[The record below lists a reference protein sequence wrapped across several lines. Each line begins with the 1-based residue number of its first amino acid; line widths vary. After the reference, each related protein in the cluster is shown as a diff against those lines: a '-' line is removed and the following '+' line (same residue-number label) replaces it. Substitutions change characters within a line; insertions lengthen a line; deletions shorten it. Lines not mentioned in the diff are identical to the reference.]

1 MKLQTIK
8 PSKSLNKAYYKQ
20 SLSREQIELFKKE
33 LQNLFD
39 KIDDKKAEDYHKT
52 EIIKFLDNV
61 YYRDKYQVNLNNRQD
76 LAIHHSINP
85 NDNVAVILEFKRP
98 SEKYDMVS
106 IANANVK
113 ALQELV
119 LYYLRETVDH
129 DNHKITNL
137 VVTNIYEWFI
147 FDGVWFEK
155 NIFRN
160 TKLKKEYLAYKTSGH
175 DTKYFYDTIAAKYLA
190 EFKEDVSCTYFNL
203 KDYEKK
209 ITNDNKK
216 NDEELIDLYKILSPE
231 HLLNKKFANDSNSLN
246 TDFYNELLYIIGL
259 EESKETAKKT
269 IRRINEA
276 ERNEG
281 SLIENTI
288 SKLKTKK
295 YLGFENNE
303 ETENQYYEI
312 ALELCITWLNRIL
325 FLKLLESQ
333 LIKYHRGDATNYAF
347 LTPEKITDFDE
358 LEELFFEVLAEKVQ
372 DRNSSIAT
380 KYKDIPYLNS
390 SLFEMTDLEKNAL
403 ALSNLKDRLEFPV
416 FKKSVLKKGNK
427 EAIKPKTSLK
437 YLLEFLD
444 AYNFASE
451 SNAKIQEENKS
462 IINASVLGL
471 IFEKINGY
479 KDGSFF
485 TPGFITMYMCR
496 ETIRKAVVEKFK
508 TTFPYCQ
515 DITDFEE
522 LKDKIDYTNKTQRE
536 EANRLVNDIKIVD
549 PAVGSGHFLV
559 SALNEMIA
567 IKADLNILSYRNGNR
582 VLGYTISLDNDELI
596 IQNQETDKLFE
607 YTLNQNHNI
616 IDDLQNLQETLFHE
630 KQTIIE
636 NCLFGVDINPKSV
649 MICQLRLWIELLK
662 NAYYIST
669 DRSRISNE
677 NTIPSTDRSRISNE
691 NTIPST
697 DRSRPVP
704 TELQTLPNIDINIK
718 TGNSLI
724 SKFAIKDNVFERI
737 SGFQKKLE
745 EYKNWVHIYKNTNDK
760 KTKAVLKQN
769 LQLFKDEFKL
779 ADLRVTKLQNDLRKL
794 NGEFYDKYQ
803 THQFFTSD
811 LTEKELKAKEKLETA
826 IHNKQVEIQT
836 LKDNPIYAN
845 AFEWRFE
852 FPEILDDKGNFIGF
866 DVVIGNPPYVDA
878 KKLASISNALKEK
891 YKVYYSSSDLS
902 SYFFELAFNLLS
914 NDGLLSFI
922 NTNKFFKTEYGKPLR
937 NYISN
942 YNVKSIINFEQVPIF
957 DEALVSS
964 LILVSQK
971 NNNKTNFYI
980 SEFFKEEIILKD
992 FRYEIEARK
1001 KQIEVNDFNDEP
1013 WNFSNQ
1019 STNKIIKKIYSNSF
1033 KIKDIS
1039 SIDIKRGVTTGYD
1052 PAFIIDN
1059 EIAENLNNK
1068 EIIKPLLKGRDLKSY
1083 SVKESTQSLI
1093 VIPKGFTI
1101 KSNNT
1106 NENIVNEPPPRYG
1119 NLEISDAY
1127 SYINSKLNNI
1137 IEYLNLHKEKAKLRT
1152 DKGDFWW
1159 ELRACDYYNYF
1170 EMNKIVWPLTADK
1183 WGFALDTE
1191 KHYLTSGGFML
1202 ISNEMPLQYILGILN
1217 SNLMKFLFSQIGV
1230 MTAGGAYTLKKAT
1243 IDEFPLK
1250 VISKET
1256 QKPIITLVNQILSL
1270 KKSNPQADTSAL
1282 ENEIDELVYKLY
1294 ELTPEEIEVVK
1305 SS

>member
-1 MKLQTIK
+1 
-8 PSKSLNKAYYKQ
+8 
-20 SLSREQIELFKKE
+20 
-33 LQNLFD
+33 
-39 KIDDKKAEDYHKT
+39 
-52 EIIKFLDNV
+52 
-61 YYRDKYQVNLNNRQD
+61 
-76 LAIHHSINP
+76 
-85 NDNVAVILEFKRP
+85 
-98 SEKYDMVS
+98 
-106 IANANVK
+106 
-113 ALQELV
+113 
-119 LYYLRETVDH
+119 
-129 DNHKITNL
+129 
-137 VVTNIYEWFI
+137 
-147 FDGVWFEK
+147 
-155 NIFRN
+155 
-160 TKLKKEYLAYKTSGH
+160 LAYKTSGH
-175 DTKYFYDTIAAKYLA
+175 DTKYFYDTIAAKFLA
-190 EFKEDVSCTYFNL
+190 EFTEEVPCTYFNL

-209 ITNDNKK
+209 ITNDNP
-216 NDEELIDLYKILSPE
+216 NDDDDLIDLYKILSPE

-288 SKLKTKK
+288 SKLKSKK
-295 YLGFENNE
+295 YFGYENNE

-333 LIKYHRGDATNYAF
+333 LIKYHRGDKENYAF
-347 LTPEKITDFDE
+347 LSYSKIKDFDE
-358 LEELFFEVLAEKVQ
+358 LEELFFEVLAEKVA
-372 DRNSSIAT
+372 DRNPSIAA

-403 ALSNLKDRLEFPV
+403 ALSNLKDRLEFEV
-416 FKKSVLKKGNK
+416 YKKSVLKKGTK
-427 EAIKPKTSLK
+427 DVIKPKTSLN
-437 YLLEFLD
+437 YLLDFLD

-508 TTFPYCQ
+508 TSFPNCQ
-515 DITDFEE
+515 DITDYDE
-522 LKDKIDYTNKTQRE
+522 LKDKIDYTNKAQRL
-536 EANRLVNDIKIVD
+536 EANRLINYIKIVD

-567 IKADLNILSYRNGNR
+567 IKSDLNILSYKNESR
-582 VLGYTISLDNDELI
+582 VLCYTITLDNDELI
-596 IQNQETDKLFE
+596 IQNNETDKLFE
-607 YTLNQNHNI
+607 YTLNQNNNI
-616 IDDLQNLQETLFHE
+616 IPELQNLQECLFTE

-662 NAYYIST
+662 NAYYNPVRVSNP
-669 DRSRISNE
+669 DRVE
-677 NTIPSTDRSRISNE
+677 LH
-691 NTIPST
+691 
-697 DRSRPVP
+697 
-704 TELQTLPNIDINIK
+704 LQTLPNIDINIK

-737 SGFQKKLE
+737 TGFQKKLK
-745 EYKNWVHIYKNTNDK
+745 EYKNWVSIYKTTNDK
-760 KTKAVLKQN
+760 KAKAVLKEN
-769 LQLFKDEFKL
+769 VNRFKDEFKL

-803 THQFFTSD
+803 THQFFASE
-811 LTEKELKAKEKLETA
+811 LTDNELKAKEKIEAA
-826 IHNKQVEIQT
+826 ITDKQVELQT

-852 FPEILDDKGNFIGF
+852 FPEVLDDKGNFMGF

-878 KKLASISNALKEK
+878 KKLASISNILKEK

-914 NDGLLSFI
+914 NNGLLSFI

-937 NYISN
+937 NFISH
-942 YNVKSIINFEQVPIF
+942 YKVKSIINFEQVPIF

-971 NNNKTNFYI
+971 NNNKSDFYI

-992 FRYEIEARK
+992 FRFEIETRK
-1001 KQIEVNDFNDEP
+1001 KIIDTNDFNDEP

-1019 STNKIIKKIYSNSF
+1019 SINKIFKKLFNNSS
-1033 KIKDIS
+1033 KIKDIT

-1059 EIAENLNNK
+1059 EIAILLDNK
-1068 EIIKPLLKGRDLKSY
+1068 KIIKPLLKGRDLKKYQTLISDKHLIFTKRGFDIETDLKLKTHLHQFY
-1083 SVKESTQSLI
+1083 SKLK
-1093 VIPKGFTI
+1093 P
-1101 KSNNT
+1101 KSNNDI
-1106 NENIVNEPPPRYG
+1106 EGRKPGEYKWFEIQDNI
-1119 NLEISDAY
+1119 AY
-1127 SYINSKLNNI
+1127 YKNF
-1137 IEYLNLHKEKAKLRT
+1137 
-1152 DKGDFWW
+1152 DKD
-1159 ELRACDYYNYF
+1159 
-1170 EMNKIVWPLTADK
+1170 KIVWPLTADK

-1202 ISNEMPLQYILGILN
+1202 ISNDMPLQYILGILN
-1217 SNLMKFLFSQIGV
+1217 SNLMRFLFTQIGV

-1250 VISKET
+1250 ISSTEI
-1256 QKPIITLVNQILSL
+1256 QKPIILLVNQILTL
-1270 KKSNPQADTSAL
+1270 KKENPQADTSGL
-1282 ENEIDELVYKLY
+1282 ETQIDELVYQLY
-1294 ELTPEEIEVVK
+1294 ELTDEEVEVVK
-1305 SS
+1305 KS